1 MSGGKSTRFAQPQ
14 LSNFVGTA
22 GDLPLADLLTRR
34 KLLHKMMLEKLNDPR
49 DYRNI
54 PTMELTGKTG
64 GGFISQW
71 TQINAKMTRALL
83 NEKEVLR
90 RVFML

>member
-34 KLLHKMMLEKLNDPR
+34 KLLHKMMLEKLNNPR

-64 GGFISQW
+64 GVHFPVDTNKCQDDKSF
-71 TQINAKMTRALL
+71 A
-83 NEKEVLR
+83 E
-90 RVFML
+90 

>member
-1 MSGGKSTRFAQPQ
+1 MSGGKSTRLAKPQ

-22 GDLPLADLLTRR
+22 DDLPLVDLLTRR
-34 KLLHKMMLEKLNDPR
+34 NLLKKMMLEKLNDPR

-64 GGFISQW
+64 GVHFPVDTNKCQGGKSF
-71 TQINAKMTRALL
+71 A
-83 NEKEVLR
+83 E
-90 RVFML
+90 